1 MPYAAD
7 VFIGK
12 DQYRYI
18 NVKKPEIVHMNIF
31 KMRNLYP
38 FVASDILFKKK
49 IPKVITTKLEIRS
62 LKSKIMSKFWTKA
75 DLDSN

>member
-1 MPYAAD
+1 
-7 VFIGK
+7 
-12 DQYRYI
+12 
-18 NVKKPEIVHMNIF
+18 MNIF

-38 FVASDILFKKK
+38 FVASDILLKKK
-49 IPKVITTKLEIRS
+49 IIPKVITTKLETRS

>member
-18 NVKKPEIVHMNIF
+18 NVKKTEIVHMNIF

-49 IPKVITTKLEIRS
+49 NPQSNYNKIRNKKL
-62 LKSKIMSKFWTKA
+62 KI
-75 DLDSN
+75 